1 MKHGN
6 DKLGVII
13 AIAITA
19 GALATVANIGEMNDP
34 NMQAQGEKVLER
46 TAGELKDVPSQLKE
60 TISNNVDELQDIESE
75 LPDTVDEAIDKV
87 EEAIPDKA
95 RIIKQS
101 EGKML
106 EIVAI
111 PAGTS
116 VPGCEIANA
125 CFVPTVAVMKRG
137 GEVIW
142 ENHDNAA
149 HTVTSGTATE
159 GPNVLFDSG
168 LLSPDKTYSVKLDLP
183 GEYDYFCLVHPWMSG
198 KIIELLHY
206 NFNNSIIF
214 FVIFDKNGTW

>member
-19 GALATVANIGEMNDP
+19 GALATVASIGDINDP
-34 NMQAQGEKVLER
+34 NMQAQGAKVLER
-46 TAGELKDVPSQLKE
+46 TTGELKDIPSDVKE
-60 TISNNVDELQDIESE
+60 TISENVDKLQDIYSE
-75 LPDTVDEAIDKV
+75 LPDTVEEAV
-87 EEAIPDKA
+87 EEVEEVIPDKA
-95 RIIKQS
+95 RILKQS
-101 EGKML
+101 EGKLL
-106 EIVAI
+106 ELVAI
-111 PAGTS
+111 PAGTA
-116 VPGCEIANA
+116 VPGCEISNS

-168 LLSPDKTYSVKLDLP
+168 LISPDKTYSVKLDLP

-198 KIIELLHY
+198 KI
-206 NFNNSIIF
+206 
-214 FVIFDKNGTW
+214 VVQ